1 MDSMKKYVFGVDV
14 GGTAIKMGFFT
25 VEGELLEK
33 WEIPTRTENNSE
45 NVLPDIAGQIE
56 LKLSEKGIAKDEVAG
71 VGFGVPGPVTKEGI
85 IKMNANLGW
94 RDKHVAKE
102 LGELTGL
109 KCMGGNDVK
118 TAGLGEMWRG
128 SAAEYENA
136 VFLTLGTGVGAAIIV
151 EGKVVLG
158 AMGAAGEIGH
168 IKVDMEETK
177 ACGCGG
183 IGCAEQYASAPGLKR
198 MAELALAESEVPSV
212 LREGTVDAKAVFD
225 AYKAGDKLAEEVV
238 ERFGHYLGYSLAA
251 TAAVIDPEAFIIGGG
266 VSKAG
271 EPLLDVVRKYYQ
283 KYVWPGCR
291 DKKFVL
297 ATLGNDAGIYGA
309 CSYVL

>member
-1 MDSMKKYVFGVDV
+1 MKKYVFGVDV
-14 GGTAIKMGFFT
+14 GGTAIKLGFFT

-45 NVLPDIAGQIE
+45 NVLPDIAEQIN
-56 LKLSEKGIAKDEVAG
+56 LKLSEKQIPKEEIAG
-71 VGFGVPGPVTKEGI
+71 VGFGVPGPVTKEGV

-94 RDKHVAKE
+94 KNKMVAKE

-128 SAAEYENA
+128 SAKEYENA

-151 EGKVVLG
+151 EGKVILG

-168 IKVDMEETK
+168 IKVDMEETRS
-177 ACGCGG
+177 CGCGG
-183 IGCAEQYASAPGLKR
+183 IGCTEQYSSAPGVKR
-198 MAELALAESEVPSV
+198 MAQELLDKSDTPSV
-212 LREGTVDAKAVFD
+212 LRGKEIDAKVVFD
-225 AYKAGDKLAEEVV
+225 AYKEGDELAVQVV
-238 ERFGHYLGYSLAA
+238 EKFGHYLGYTLAA

-271 EPLLDVVRKYYQ
+271 EPLLQVVRKYYRQ
-283 KYVWPGCR
+283 YVWPGCK
-291 DKKFVL
+291 DKAFVL
-297 ATLGNDAGIYGA
+297 AALGNDAGIYGA
-309 CSYVL
+309 ASYVL